1 MGNVTSVKLCDDYLP
16 MQNVTGVAKPLF
28 LQAPEILGP
37 GMWATLWASSRGQG
51 WLEAPAHL
59 LTAPN
64 VARGQEVA
72 YRTGRAGAPAGT
84 HCENKAV
91 TKGTAC
97 LPPLACF
104 RRPKDAEGTA
114 MEMQEIFISPG
125 DRFIRI
131 RDVIALTGLSR
142 SQVYKLASDG
152 AFPLPVKLS
161 DRCVAWLHSE
171 VDRWMQA
178 RIRGRAE
185 LAKAVAQQ
193 VTA

>member
-1 MGNVTSVKLCDDYLP
+1 
-16 MQNVTGVAKPLF
+16 
-28 LQAPEILGP
+28 
-37 GMWATLWASSRGQG
+37 
-51 WLEAPAHL
+51 
-59 LTAPN
+59 
-64 VARGQEVA
+64 
-72 YRTGRAGAPAGT
+72 
-84 HCENKAV
+84 
-91 TKGTAC
+91 
-97 LPPLACF
+97 
-104 RRPKDAEGTA
+104 